1 MKKNLFP
8 SNGGTEHKERKKLDF
23 LQGKYVDKIRKLAGE
38 CIGRFGLIEE
48 NDCILAGLSGGKDS
62 FILLHVLHFFQKVAP
77 VRFEVIAGTF
87 DPGYPEFD
95 LQAISTYCQT
105 QKWRHHIVR
114 LPMSELLAERN
125 LEDSPCGLCSRLR
138 RGKLYGLASELKCN
152 KLALG
157 QHLDDLIA
165 SFFMSLCRG
174 QGIRTMAPLAKPQ
187 DPAHPVIIR
196 PLALVPEDMLKETA
210 NCNSFPEAGRCR
222 YEELLE
228 SGDRQYFRSLA
239 DTLTEKVP
247 DFRSNF
253 IRSLGHIEPEH
264 LMITPALLKK
274 KR

>member
-1 MKKNLFP
+1 M
-8 SNGGTEHKERKKLDF
+8 TEPNIKSMEKLDP
-23 LQGKYVDKIRKLAGE
+23 LQGKYADKIRKLAGE

-48 NDCILAGLSGGKDS
+48 NDRILAGLSGGKDS
-62 FILLHVLHFFQKVAP
+62 FILLHILHIFQKVAP
-77 VRFEVIAGTF
+77 VKFEVIAGTF
-87 DPGYPEFD
+87 DPGYPEFN
-95 LQAISTYCQT
+95 LPEISAYCRAQN
-105 QKWRHHIVR
+105 WHHHVVR
-114 LPMSELLAERN
+114 LPMEELLAEKN
-125 LEDSPCGLCSRLR
+125 LESSPCGLCSRLR
-138 RGKLYGLASELKCN
+138 RGKLYGLAAELKCN

-210 NCNSFPEAGRCR
+210 KCNSFPEAGTCR

-228 SGDRQYFRSLA
+228 SGDRQYFRTLA

>member
-1 MKKNLFP
+1 MD
-8 SNGGTEHKERKKLDF
+8 S

-38 CIGRFGLIEE
+38 CIGRFGLIQE
-48 NDCILAGLSGGKDS
+48 NDRILAGLSGGKDS

-77 VRFEVIAGTF
+77 VKFEVIAGTF
-87 DPGYPEFD
+87 DPGYPEFN
-95 LQAISTYCQT
+95 LQAVKEYC
-105 QKWRHHIVR
+105 R
-114 LPMSELLAERN
+114 LHDWEHRSVQIPMTEILAEKN
-125 LEDSPCGLCSRLR
+125 LEESPCGLCSRLR
-138 RGKLYGLASELKCN
+138 RGKLYGLAAELSCN

-174 QGIRTMAPLAKPQ
+174 QGIRTMAPLARPQ
-187 DPAHPVIIR
+187 NPTHPIVIR
-196 PLALVPEDMLKETA
+196 PLALVPEEMLKDTA
-210 NCNSFPEAGRCR
+210 CCNEFPAAGNCR

-239 DTLTEKVP
+239 DTLSERIP

-264 LMITPALLKK
+264 LMITPALMKK
-274 KR
+274 MTE